1 MCSTQIGSRRL
12 AASSGVGR
20 SNVSVRREGASD
32 GRMRC
37 AKLPCALP
45 RAAVCV
51 VFVKKGRGGVL
62 PHRPAWRRPL
72 RVHGK

>member
-1 MCSTQIGSRRL
+1 
-12 AASSGVGR
+12 
-20 SNVSVRREGASD
+20 
-32 GRMRC
+32 MRC